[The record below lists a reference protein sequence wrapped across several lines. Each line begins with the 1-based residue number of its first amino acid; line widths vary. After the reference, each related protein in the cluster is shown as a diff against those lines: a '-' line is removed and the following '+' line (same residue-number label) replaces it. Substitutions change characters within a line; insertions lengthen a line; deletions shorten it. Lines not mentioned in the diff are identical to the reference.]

1 MTAWVGAAC
10 LQHRVV
16 MCQKVQFERL
26 HAVRKVLKKMKRQI
40 ALSSDH
46 GGQLG
51 ARRLLCMDKVQVCYH
66 LQNDL
71 MKQQCMHFQKH
82 DSNVQDVGNAQGTS
96 CSAPYAEFDSG
107 M

>member
-1 MTAWVGAAC
+1 
-10 LQHRVV
+10 
-16 MCQKVQFERL
+16 MCQKAQLERL
-26 HAVRKVLKKMKRQI
+26 HAVRETVVKQQI

-66 LQNDL
+66 LHNDL
-71 MKQQCMHFQKH
+71 MKQQCMHFQQH

-96 CSAPYAEFDSG
+96 CSAPHAEFDGG